1 MTGWKECKLG
11 EFVESISETYTFKP
25 NEEVVFLNTSD
36 IYLGQVINRELQNCT
51 GLPGQAKK
59 RIKRGDFLFSE
70 IRPANGRYAMID
82 FDAENY
88 VVSTKLMVLRCN
100 DKIDGGFFKIFL
112 TAKEQLEYL
121 QMIAEDRSGTFPQI
135 TFHHISSLEILLPPL
150 PEQRA
155 IAAVLSSLDDKID
168 LLHRQNKTL
177 EGIASALWRKMFIE
191 DADPKWKRGKL
202 GDLFVLHRGYDLPVQ
217 NRTEGK
223 YAILSASGISGF
235 HHEYKAKGPGVVTG
249 RSGLLG
255 KVFFIT
261 KDFWPLNTALY
272 VSEFRIGTPL
282 FSYFLLKSTDLE
294 GLNGGSAVPTLN
306 RNDVH
311 SIETSL
317 PNKEEIY
324 FFESQCSSFYEKIDR
339 NTIHIHSLGKVRD
352 TLLPKLMS
360 GEVRVRL

>member
-1 MTGWKECKLG
+1 MREWKKHKIEELILLEYGKSLG
-11 EFVESISETYTFKP
+11 NYRESEGTYPVYGT
-25 NEEVVFLNTSD
+25 
-36 IYLGQVINRELQNCT
+36 
-51 GLPGQAKK
+51 
-59 RIKRGDFLFSE
+59 
-70 IRPANGRYAMID
+70 NGRIGSTNLYLSPIPSIIIGRKGAYRGVQFSKQPFYVIDTAFYAKPRTENID
-82 FDAENY
+82 LLFLYN
-88 VVSTKLMVLRCN
+88 
-100 DKIDGGFFKIFL
+100 FFL
-112 TAKEQLEYL
+112 TLDIDA
-121 QMIAEDRSGTFPQI
+121 MDSGSAIPSTDRHEI
-135 TFHHISSLEILLPPL
+135 YDIDILLPPL

-155 IAAVLSSLDDKID
+155 IAGVLSSLDDKID

-261 KDFWPLNTALY
+261 RDFWPLNTALY

-282 FSYFLLKSTDLE
+282 FSYFLLKTIDLE

-360 GEVRVRL
+360 GEVRVKL